1 MNRLSQSFN
10 IIFTLFLGTLLGGCA
25 STTKK
30 DVQYGLIQF
39 HLEARPDGSP
49 RTSNV
54 PIFRAS
60 PICIS
65 IETDPILDV
74 GYVSEASITEHLGS
88 YEIAIQFDET
98 GTRRLE
104 TITTVNR
111 GRRLAIF
118 ARFMNDEIEH
128 ARWLGAPVIDQTIK
142 DGRLSFTP
150 DATRE
155 ETQQLID
162 GLNAAAEEI
171 KKPYVF

>member
-1 MNRLSQSFN
+1 TRAIQEVGYGTIYSPISAQIFCSPDHNERTFFTEWQDQIVGPHRRLNS
-10 IIFTLFLGTLLGGCA
+10 LGGNPDA
-25 STTKK
+25 SF
-30 DVQYGLIQF
+30 D
-39 HLEARPDGSP
+39 A
-49 RTSNV
+49 
-54 PIFRAS
+54 
-60 PICIS
+60 
-65 IETDPILDV
+65 
-74 GYVSEASITEHLGS
+74 GYYRDYIDTVTIN
-88 YEIAIQFDET
+88 QFDET

-128 ARWLGAPVIDQTIK
+128 ARWLGAPVIEQTIK